1 MLTSA
6 TQNNQFILL
15 LPSVCGHV
23 CAAVWMMHFSN
34 GLNTNDHV
42 PPSVLQEPDSLGLKN
57 RGGKN
62 NCKELESQSKGAK
75 GRRRLRRRGE
85 AKKKKITKM
94 GRKKIQIARIMDERN
109 RHVSVQKTSS
119 LYRCCLIN
127 RKAAQYLVDLIKAAG
142 IHSSHS
148 NGTQ

>member
-1 MLTSA
+1 
-6 TQNNQFILL
+6 
-15 LPSVCGHV
+15 
-23 CAAVWMMHFSN
+23 MMHFSN

-85 AKKKKITKM
+85 AKKKKSPRWGEK
-94 GRKKIQIARIMDERN
+94 RFR
-109 RHVSVQKTSS
+109 
-119 LYRCCLIN
+119 
-127 RKAAQYLVDLIKAAG
+127 
-142 IHSSHS
+142 
-148 NGTQ
+148 